1 MSPQSNGFE
10 TLWGQLSQQ
19 QLAALAVNP
28 ATMAASEP
36 ADITVFTISEAADTA
51 AFTGSANTAN
61 LAITTHNVAR
71 ADPGYFSISPK
82 NSLYNLSSIA
92 THGAA
97 MADLT
102 RDEINAKL
110 ENVELKAENRFVELS
125 GKIDR
130 IVNSIAALNKA
141 VTNELEGVKRELTVV
156 KTDNKF
162 SRLTIIISI
171 VGSVLAG
178 LAVLYVTQA
187 NLLAAFQTGL
197 SLRIEQPSSVAPTPP
212 QPTNP
217 PRGSSR

>member
-1 MSPQSNGFE
+1 MSPQGNGLE
-10 TLWGQLSQQ
+10 TPWGQLSQQ
-19 QLAALAVNP
+19 QLVDWAVNT
-28 ATMAASEP
+28 ATIAASEP
-36 ADITVFTISEAADTA
+36 ADTTVFTGMISEAADTA

-61 LAITTHNVAR
+61 LAVTTHNVAR
-71 ADPGYFSISPK
+71 AYPMYFSISPK
-82 NSLYNLSSIA
+82 SSLYNLSSIA

-110 ENVELKAENRFVELS
+110 ENVELRAENRFVELS

-130 IVNSIAALNKA
+130 IVDSIAALNGA
-141 VTNELEGVKRELTVV
+141 VTNELEDVKRELVIV
-156 KTDNKF
+156 KADNKF
-162 SRLTIIISI
+162 SRLTIIIAI

-178 LAVLYVTQA
+178 LAALYVTQA

-197 SLRIEQPSSVAPTPP
+197 SLRIEQPSSVVPTPP

-217 PRGSSR
+217 PRHN